1 MTPYHLRISKEPHPV
16 LLGGCISV
24 RNARCLAD
32 REVSNFIYFIYYR
45 IAEIKNAP
53 IRSLSYLQDLV
64 YFTTIGR
71 EYLTLTGLPF

>member
-1 MTPYHLRISKEPHPV
+1 MY
-16 LLGGCISV
+16 
-24 RNARCLAD
+24 LAD
-32 REVSNFIYFIYYR
+32 REVSYFIYFIYYR
-45 IAEIKNAP
+45 IAEIKKAP